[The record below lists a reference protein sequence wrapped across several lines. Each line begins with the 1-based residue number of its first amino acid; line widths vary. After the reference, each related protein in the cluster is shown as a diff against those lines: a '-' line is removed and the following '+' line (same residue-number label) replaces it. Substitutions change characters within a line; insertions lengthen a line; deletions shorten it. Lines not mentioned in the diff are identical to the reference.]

1 MMPPRVGPLAI
12 SRALLTEVAPLQRIA
27 LALDL
32 LTSIDDPEF
41 FRPIAEAIRDA
52 DKHAQKLARRA
63 FGLEG

>member
-12 SRALLTEVAPLQRIA
+12 SRALLTEVAPVQRIA

-32 LTSIDDPEF
+32 LTSIDDPTLIK
-41 FRPIAEAIRDA
+41 PILEAVRGA